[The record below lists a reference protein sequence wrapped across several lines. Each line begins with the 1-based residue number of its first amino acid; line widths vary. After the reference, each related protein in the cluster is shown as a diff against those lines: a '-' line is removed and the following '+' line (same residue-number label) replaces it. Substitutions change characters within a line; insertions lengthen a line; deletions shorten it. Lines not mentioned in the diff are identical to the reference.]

1 MAPEA
6 STHPTVFVGC
16 PFTPAK
22 RFAEFRRALDLVP
35 LQFVYASSRVRTK
48 HILERIKGDI
58 GAADF
63 SLFDISGWNPNV
75 ALELG
80 LADGLGKRYY
90 ILFRP
95 GRRRQADAPA
105 DLKGLQ
111 RFQYTRLRGCAPE
124 CLEWQLDEHLVRSL
138 PHARWLWDELEV
150 TKRPQ
155 HFVLA
160 MRVLAHFK
168 SARVVTRPEL
178 DALVRG
184 TRLPRAGVERVLELL
199 ARRGL
204 IEANRDGSRWN
215 RTVDLYRRDDA

>member
-22 RFAEFRRALDLVP
+22 RFADFQRALELVP
-35 LQFVYASSRVRTK
+35 LQFVFASSRVRTK

-80 LADGLGKRYY
+80 LAEGLGRPYY

-111 RFQYTRLRGCAPE
+111 RFQYATLRGFAAG
-124 CLEWQLDEHLVRSL
+124 CLEWQLDEHLVRPL
-138 PHARWLWDELEV
+138 PHAKYVWDELDA
-150 TKRPQ
+150 THRPQ
-155 HFVLA
+155 HYLFA

-168 SARVVTRPEL
+168 RARFVTRPEL
-178 DALVRG
+178 ERLVRG
-184 TRLPRAGVERVLELL
+184 TRLPRAGVERVRELL
-199 ARRGL
+199 TRRGL

-215 RTVDLYRRDDA
+215 RTLDLYRRDDG